1 MIHFELGYNP
11 SRFHQSLGKKSKGER
26 AVEDSTDIRAETRRL
41 INEQRTLHLA
51 TRAHSGDP
59 EASYAPF
66 IVDQS
71 GAFYIF
77 VSKLSRHTRNLLEQ
91 PVLSVLVIEP
101 EADAQQVFARK
112 RLSYHCRAEVIG
124 REDSEW
130 EMRLDEFEVRFG
142 AIIDMLRS
150 LDDFV
155 LFRLVPLNGS
165 FVKGFGQAYTLDA
178 HSIKHVSAD
187 RIQRDGTI
195 A

>member
-1 MIHFELGYNP
+1 L
-11 SRFHQSLGKKSKGER
+11 
-26 AVEDSTDIRAETRRL
+26 EDSTDIRAETRKL

-51 TRAHSGDP
+51 TRAPSGNP

-66 IVDQS
+66 IVDES
-71 GAFYIF
+71 GNFYIF
-77 VSKLSRHTRNLLEQ
+77 VSKLSRHTRNLLEH
-91 PVLSVLVIEP
+91 PVLSVLLIEP

-112 RLSYHCRAEVIG
+112 RLSYRCNAEVIR

-130 EMRLDEFEVRFG
+130 ELRLDAFESRFG

-155 LFRLVPLNGS
+155 LFRLVPLDGS

-178 HSIKHVSAD
+178 HSIEHVSAD
-187 RIQRDGTI
+187 RIKRGDTI
-195 A
+195 N